1 MATDTVGI
9 IALMNVLA
17 TVYKGGRW
25 RALPPVTLA
34 YSGILLAVA
43 AAVGAGV
50 VNFRALV
57 LDDALVAS
65 EPWRLLGCLL
75 AYERTLGFA
84 AHLYLMVLVGEQLE
98 PRLGSPKYAGL
109 VAGSAAIA
117 LAHGVERGSPG
128 GARCEAKLSSLFI
141 CHALAARNAGFT
153 SSHCL
158 VSRKSSNVAKRVS
171 NTQGKLAI
179 LILRII
185 R

>member
-1 MATDTVGI
+1 MARSAPTPRDEASAVRARREIDPRSHRGRLELRAATHSAMATDTVGI

-17 TVYKGGRW
+17 TIYKGGRW

-43 AAVGAGV
+43 AATGAGV

-98 PRLGSPKYAGL
+98 PRLGPQRRWAGGRQRGDR
-109 VAGSAAIA
+109 ARAA
-117 LAHGVERGSPG
+117 LRSCSRRTSR
-128 GARCEAKLSSLFI
+128 RC
-141 CHALAARNAGFT
+141 
-153 SSHCL
+153 
-158 VSRKSSNVAKRVS
+158 
-171 NTQGKLAI
+171 
-179 LILRII
+179 
-185 R
+185 